1 MPAPRV
7 AAIHDLSGFG
17 RCSLTVVI
25 PTLSAMGVQ
34 CCPVPTAYL
43 STHTGGFGD
52 NTFLDLTDQLDPVTA
67 HWKSLGLAF
76 DAVYTGFMG
85 SREQMARTA
94 DFIRAFR
101 RPECRIVID
110 PVMGD
115 HGRPYRTYT
124 PEMCQSMAE
133 LAQLAD
139 VLTPN
144 RTEAALLLG
153 EDYETIRLNTESD
166 CRRWAE
172 ALSRD
177 GTRSVVLKGASL
189 TPGTVGAACFDRESG
204 ETSFVSAPLVPGQFH
219 GTGDLFASVLTGAL
233 VLGWPLA
240 EAAQLSAEFTSQ
252 CARRQGTPCREGLD
266 FEPLLWRLGQR
277 AEEER
282 APLCRGER
290 EDPHAGADH

>member
-94 DFIRAFR
+94 DFILSLIHISE
-101 RPECRIVID
+101 P
-110 PVMGD
+110 
-115 HGRPYRTYT
+115 T
-124 PEMCQSMAE
+124 
-133 LAQLAD
+133 
-139 VLTPN
+139 
-144 RTEAALLLG
+144 
-153 EDYETIRLNTESD
+153 RL
-166 CRRWAE
+166 
-172 ALSRD
+172 
-177 GTRSVVLKGASL
+177 
-189 TPGTVGAACFDRESG
+189 
-204 ETSFVSAPLVPGQFH
+204 
-219 GTGDLFASVLTGAL
+219 
-233 VLGWPLA
+233 
-240 EAAQLSAEFTSQ
+240 
-252 CARRQGTPCREGLD
+252 
-266 FEPLLWRLGQR
+266 
-277 AEEER
+277 
-282 APLCRGER
+282 
-290 EDPHAGADH
+290 